1 MIRPEVLDA
10 LRRWREVLIGAG
22 VIALG
27 LYWVFVSGGLLRWV
41 GIAVGLIGAALVF
54 SGIQRMR
61 FGAGGGGAGF
71 VQVIE
76 GRVTYFGPLTGGVA
90 DLDSL
95 TELSIDHGAR
105 PSHWL
110 LRQPGQQ
117 PLAIP
122 VDAEGAEALFDI
134 FAALPGMRT
143 EYLLRQLHSDA
154 DHKVVV
160 WRAEALRAA
169 TPRLH

>member
-1 MIRPEVLDA
+1 MIRPEAMDA

-22 VIALG
+22 VALLG
-27 LYWVFVSGGLLRWV
+27 LYWLVFSGGLLAWV
-41 GIAVGLIGAALVF
+41 GVAVSLLGAALVF
-54 SGIQRMR
+54 SGVQRMR
-61 FGAGGGGAGF
+61 FGSGGGGAGF

-105 PSHWL
+105 PAHWL
-110 LRQPGQQ
+110 LRQPGQ
-117 PLAIP
+117 PPVAIP
-122 VDAEGAEALFDI
+122 VNAEGSEALFDI
-134 FAALPGMRT
+134 FAALPGIRT
-143 EYLLRQLHSDA
+143 EYLLRQLHNDA